1 MSRPEELAPPEVFYN
16 DTESFKYTSSTRVQ
30 HIQAKMT
37 LRALELLNLDSDEPH
52 FILDL
57 GCGSG
62 LSGEILTEEGYNWIG
77 MDISPSMLATGL
89 DRDVEGDLFLA
100 DLGNGIPFRAGT
112 FDAAISI
119 SAIQWLCNADTSN
132 VDPKKRLLLFF
143 NTLYASLKRGG
154 KFVAQ
159 FYPSNDTQ
167 IENIMSSAKVAGFGG
182 GLVIDEPESKKNKKY
197 YLVLTAGITER
208 NINLKGA
215 EMDAPEEIGNKRK
228 KRKLME
234 SRKEFINR
242 KKETMRRRGRI
253 VAEDSKF
260 TALPTVY
267 EPLPP
272 RRNGESAMKYIHK
285 QLLEKH
291 DPTGKRR
298 ELINYSKGLRAGD
311 IIKVTYLDRSDVT
324 GRIIAIKRGQLN
336 LGSNIL
342 LRTKLNRVG
351 SEIRIP
357 VYNPNIRNIEVLYK
371 PKEYMPRAAHYY
383 IRESRRDVDDV
394 EAFVRRQHGGDKKK
408 K

>member
-37 LRALELLNLDSDEPH
+37 LRALELLNLENDVPQ

-62 LSGEILTEEGYNWIG
+62 LSGEILTEEGYDWVG

-119 SAIQWLCNADTSN
+119 SAIQWLCNADSAN

-159 FYPSNDTQ
+159 FYPMNDSQT
-167 IENIMSSAKVAGFGG
+167 ESIMGAAKLAGFGG
-182 GLVIDEPESKKNKKY
+182 GLIIDDPESKRHKKY
-197 YLVLTAGITER
+197 YLVLTAGLAER
-208 NINLKGA
+208 NINLTGA
-215 EMDAPEEIGNKRK
+215 EMDAPDEKSSKLNRK

-234 SRKEFINR
+234 TRKEFINR
-242 KKETMRRRGRI
+242 KKETMRKRGRI

-260 TALPTVY
+260 TA
-267 EPLPP
+267 
-272 RRNGESAMKYIHK
+272 R
-285 QLLEKH
+285 
-291 DPTGKRR
+291 KRR
-298 ELINYSKGLRAGD
+298 
-311 IIKVTYLDRSDVT
+311 
-324 GRIIAIKRGQLN
+324 
-336 LGSNIL
+336 
-342 LRTKLNRVG
+342 
-351 SEIRIP
+351 
-357 VYNPNIRNIEVLYK
+357 
-371 PKEYMPRAAHYY
+371 PR
-383 IRESRRDVDDV
+383 
-394 EAFVRRQHGGDKKK
+394 F
-408 K
+408 